1 MSFPCGTKPVSE
13 QDVLP
18 ARVANH
24 SAHSVHLA
32 AHGASHII
40 FIFQQCFCV
49 LPATQ
54 LVLNYILLPKLN
66 SLFCGLKR
74 PTFATTS
81 QIELPCM

>member
-1 MSFPCGTKPVSE
+1 MLAKFFFFACLWTSTSCSVKMGSIFTEQAWSIKGLLHGIKHQNLMSFPCGTKPVSE

-40 FIFQQCFCV
+40 FIF
-49 LPATQ
+49 
-54 LVLNYILLPKLN
+54 
-66 SLFCGLKR
+66 
-74 PTFATTS
+74 
-81 QIELPCM
+81 